1 MDFFLLF
8 CFLSDLDLSMVATM
22 KRQKKSAGNVVLLE
36 NNDAI
41 AAQTEE
47 IQNRIRERAYEL
59 SQMRGHAGREMDDWL
74 SAESDVIS
82 VPPMHIV
89 EKDGEFQVQVAVP
102 GAEAADIQIMA
113 TSAQMLVKCVLKHS
127 HDDTG
132 ILHVCDFKS
141 ATLFRS
147 FRFPQPIDLGSLE
160 IDLADGM
167 LRITAAKEGQGE
179 GQRPVSRK
187 RSPPRKAAT
196 AKGKRGAA

>member
-1 MDFFLLF
+1 
-8 CFLSDLDLSMVATM
+8 M
-22 KRQKKSAGNVVLLE
+22 KRQRKQTGSVVLLE

-47 IQNRIRERAYEL
+47 IQNRIRARAYEL
-59 SQMRGHAGREMDDWL
+59 SQMRGHPAREMDDWL

-89 EKDGEFQVQVAVP
+89 EKDGQFQVQIAVP
-102 GAEAADIQIMA
+102 GIDPTDVQIMA
-113 TSAQMLVKCVLKHS
+113 TADQMLVKCVRKHS

-132 ILHVCDFKS
+132 ILHLCDFKS
-141 ATLFRS
+141 ATVFRS
-147 FRFPQPIDLGSLE
+147 FQLPQPIDLGSLQ

-167 LRITAAKEGQGE
+167 LRITAAREGQGE
-179 GQRPVSRK
+179 GQRPASRK
-187 RSPPRKAAT
+187 RSTPRKAPT